1 MQEYSSAEIKVPF
14 YANFVLI
21 SDAKL
26 SSFSLW
32 LRVTRMY
39 YGRHYARGETVG
51 QYTNAGTVIA

>member
-1 MQEYSSAEIKVPF
+1 MQEYSSAEIKDPF

-26 SSFSLW
+26 SFSLW

-39 YGRHYARGETVG
+39 YGRHCAHEETVG
-51 QYTNAGTVIA
+51 HCTNAGTVIA